1 MQHLYQ
7 FLQSKRL
14 PVKEILSCNCQI
26 TEKIDGSAFQYYKH
40 QNKVMYGKRPNA
52 PYIPSKNIIDEFD
65 LIMNNMYNNAY
76 NIIHKNEDKIP
87 SDIEILN
94 FEIFDRNKD
103 NHIIKYNGEYKNDI
117 VLLSGYDMFGCVL
130 PECRL
135 KEISELLDISCI
147 NLLYDDYFDEAYI
160 LSLMENKC
168 DTEKIWYQ
176 ILSLLDDKIDSK
188 NVEGFVLTFNE
199 HTDIE
204 NINRIVKVQS
214 PMFHEKIMEHLDE
227 EKNMKQA
234 INLENIYNLF
244 INNNDLNYNED
255 YNPVKKICQL
265 YLALEI
271 INKDFSNIENILKN
285 IEILR
290 NQEINIKLISK
301 YYYMFPSRME
311 DIEYPTILKFLFLT
325 FRNKRVKTPLWCSLD
340 YQLNIVNPFIEN
352 YIFCKKQTNPLIN
365 NIKNNLEYG
374 NRNAKSV

>member
-26 TEKIDGSAFQYYKH
+26 TEKVDGSAFQYYMH
-40 QNKVMYGKRPNA
+40 QGKVVYGKRPNA

-87 SDIEILN
+87 PDIEILN

-147 NLLYDDYFDEAYI
+147 NLLYDDYIDEAYI

-227 EKNMKQA
+227 EKNMKQS
-234 INLENIYNLF
+234 INLENIYDLF
-244 INNNDLNYNED
+244 ISNCDLNCNED

-265 YLALEI
+265 YLPLEI
-271 INKDFSNIENILKN
+271 INKDFSDIENILKN

-311 DIEYPTILKFLFLT
+311 DIEYPTILKFLFLV

-352 YIFCKKQTNPLIN
+352 YIFGKKQTNSLIN

>member
-7 FLQSKRL
+7 FLQSKKL
-14 PVKEILSCNCQI
+14 PVKEILRCNCQI

-40 QNKVMYGKRPNA
+40 QDKIVYGKRPNA
-52 PYIPSKNIIDEFD
+52 PYIPSKNIINEFD

-117 VLLSGYDMFGCVL
+117 VLLSGYDMFGCIL
-130 PECRL
+130 PEYRL

-147 NLLYDDYFDEAYI
+147 NLLYDDIFDETYI

-168 DTEKIWYQ
+168 DTDKIWHQ
-176 ILSLLDDKIDSK
+176 ILSLFNSKIDSN
-188 NVEGFVLTFNE
+188 NVEGFVLTFND
-199 HTDIE
+199 HTDTE

-214 PMFHEKIMEHLDE
+214 PMFHEKIMKHLDE
-227 EKNMKQA
+227 EKNMKQE
-234 INLENIYNLF
+234 INLERIYDMF
-244 INNNDLNYNED
+244 INMTDLNFNED

-265 YLALEI
+265 YLATKI
-271 INKDFSNIENILKN
+271 TNFDFHEVENILKN

-290 NQEINIKLISK
+290 NQEINITLISK
-301 YYYMFPSRME
+301 YDYMFPTKME
-311 DIEYPTILKFLFLT
+311 DIKYPMILKFLFLV

-340 YQLNIVNPFIEN
+340 YQLNNVNPFIEK
-352 YIFCKKQTNPLIN
+352 YIF
-365 NIKNNLEYG
+365 G
-374 NRNAKSV
+374 